1 MKWQKIQERF
11 ISDQKLGKHYN
22 IKRWIKK
29 VTELLLEHCVTCYKE
44 RCSIIAAEG
53 KSDYEKQ
60 IRVKAAEFCKDL
72 NMNLWKM
79 PSDSMHLLE
88 RLDRFFENGN
98 LTTINEW
105 RKNVTIAIERN
116 NRKIDKITTNL
127 NPEITKNSVDR
138 QAEREVERQEQ
149 INLAAE
155 FRKQM
160 KTKAK
165 AIQNRIQQ
173 NISSLFSRLKY

>member
-1 MKWQKIQERF
+1 
-11 ISDQKLGKHYN
+11 
-22 IKRWIKK
+22 
-29 VTELLLEHCVTCYKE
+29 
-44 RCSIIAAEG
+44 
-53 KSDYEKQ
+53 
-60 IRVKAAEFCKDL
+60 
-72 NMNLWKM
+72 M

-88 RLDRFFENGN
+88 RSDRFFKNVD
-98 LTTINEW
+98 LTTIQEW
-105 RKNVTIAIERN
+105 KKNITMAIERN

>member
-1 MKWQKIQERF
+1 
-11 ISDQKLGKHYN
+11 
-22 IKRWIKK
+22 
-29 VTELLLEHCVTCYKE
+29 
-44 RCSIIAAEG
+44 
-53 KSDYEKQ
+53 
-60 IRVKAAEFCKDL
+60 
-72 NMNLWKM
+72 MNLWKM

-88 RLDRFFENGN
+88 RSDRFFENGN

-105 RKNVTIAIERN
+105 RKNVTIALERN
-116 NRKIDKITTNL
+116 NRKITKITTNL
-127 NPEITKNSVDR
+127 NPEITKKSVDR
-138 QAEREVERQEQ
+138 QADRETERQEQ
-149 INLAAE
+149 ISLAAE